1 MAKKKVNLNINN
13 LPQKP
18 VIDRT
23 ITDFLNNEYKE
34 YSKYVIAT
42 RALPSIWDGFKTGAR
57 KVMHAA
63 FNGGLKAGKEAK
75 VLNLVGDIYNLT
87 LFPHGDASLYGT
99 IFTESAEFT
108 DNLNPLSI
116 IGQHGSLRDPKAVSA
131 PRYLFVKLSKFSKL
145 YKVDEDLLDYIFD
158 EGQYIEPNNYFPII
172 PTVITSRNEGMAPG
186 YKFMSFSYNP
196 IDIIDA
202 CIEYIKSDK
211 IKKTIIHPYVRGI
224 KSSNFN
230 YDEESGRWIN
240 RGEYKTDVGR
250 DILQITDLPY
260 NISFDKLEKKLNSYI
275 DSGYIKDW
283 RNYSHDNIIDYKI
296 IFNKTA
302 LAKELRPEHKD
313 TLIKKLMLQ
322 TIVPEDLLYVL
333 DENKKVK
340 KFESVYDLTEYFVSL
355 RLEKYNER
363 KSRMLSV
370 LNERLKQNTELCNF
384 IELIIKKKLVISN
397 KPINDVK
404 KDMDKFKLPYELL
417 KTPISKLTAEERNE
431 LLKKN
436 EEIKKEIKYITDTTI
451 ENMYISDLKELK
463 KELSKEGFDL

>member
-1 MAKKKVNLNINN
+1 
-13 LPQKP
+13 
-18 VIDRT
+18 
-23 ITDFLNNEYKE
+23 
-34 YSKYVIAT
+34 
-42 RALPSIWDGFKTGAR
+42 
-57 KVMHAA
+57 
-63 FNGGLKAGKEAK
+63 
-75 VLNLVGDIYNLT
+75 
-87 LFPHGDASLYGT
+87 
-99 IFTESAEFT
+99 
-108 DNLNPLSI
+108 
-116 IGQHGSLRDPKAVSA
+116 
-131 PRYLFVKLSKFSKL
+131 
-145 YKVDEDLLDYIFD
+145 
-158 EGQYIEPNNYFPII
+158 
-172 PTVITSRNEGMAPG
+172 MAPG

-202 CIEYIKSDK
+202 CIEYIKSGK

-283 RNYSHDNIIDYKI
+283 KNYSHDNIIDYKI